1 MAVVSAVRAQS
12 RHDIDTGSS
21 CLTMDPSDL
30 TVLNR
35 GEASGAMGKVISDLL
50 INRFVSAG

>member
-1 MAVVSAVRAQS
+1 VAVVSAIRAQS
-12 RHDIDTGSS
+12 RHAIDTGSFY
-21 CLTMDPSDL
+21 LTMNPSDL

-35 GEASGAMGKVISDLL
+35 DDASGAMGKVILDLL